1 MHSLSFQVKH
11 TPADEEGNVVAEIY
25 PRVNGVPLL
34 DIDGNYM
41 FDSQVTAQLGV
52 QDAVFSPFT
61 CSCGDAA
68 CAGIHEQVSMAVE
81 DGVVTWRF
89 PEEPFRHTL
98 NQNLFPD
105 GQPLIL
111 KFDQVQYEEKI
122 QQLVSSAM

>member
-1 MHSLSFQVKH
+1 MHSLSFQVKNS
-11 TPADEEGNVVAEIY
+11 PIDETDTVAAEIY

-41 FDSQVTAQLGV
+41 FDSGVTAQLGV
-52 QDAVFSPFT
+52 QNAMFSPFT

-68 CAGIHEQVSMAVE
+68 CAGIHEQVSMEVE
-81 DGVVTWRF
+81 NGVVTWRF

-98 NQNLFPD
+98 NQKLFPE

-111 KFDQVQYEEKI
+111 KFDLAQYEENIK
-122 QQLVSSAM
+122 QLSSATV